1 VRWLHE
7 KSKEF
12 GGPVGGDG
20 GRGGDVIFRAVR
32 DVNTLARYRGKNEF
46 RAEKGDDGK
55 GKNMAGK
62 DGESVFIDVPVGS
75 VVTRLESGHTF
86 ELLNEN
92 DTVVGLHGGRGG
104 LGNANFK
111 SSTNQYPT
119 ESTEGAEGEEDEFL
133 IEVKLIADAGLI
145 GLPNA
150 GKSSLLNKDGEV
162 VFVESRENNTA
173 FPAVVAVIEKAG
185 YRRSTSGDMEPGTKT
200 DTWCRVDVYLA
211 RQILGECYTPQ
222 MGHGIAVRNHLTWSQ
237 HSFKGDYSAVPA
249 MVAQIRDEHR
259 RASAA
264 LSIK

>member
-1 VRWLHE
+1 MN
-7 KSKEF
+7 KFFS
-12 GGPVGGDG
+12 
-20 GRGGDVIFRAVR
+20 
-32 DVNTLARYRGKNEF
+32 TLAASLMFVGF
-46 RAEKGDDGK
+46 
-55 GKNMAGK
+55 
-62 DGESVFIDVPVGS
+62 SVNAADLGGTATANASVPGIPLS
-75 VVTRLESGHTF
+75 QTF
-86 ELLNEN
+86 
-92 DTVVGLHGGRGG
+92 
-104 LGNANFK
+104 
-111 SSTNQYPT
+111 
-119 ESTEGAEGEEDEFL
+119 
-133 IEVKLIADAGLI
+133 
-145 GLPNA
+145 
-150 GKSSLLNKDGEV
+150 LNKDGEV